1 MSVQSAVT
9 DFVFIGRWPRART
22 EMVCSKVWSG
32 LDCELAPLSLKL
44 QVWKRAE
51 GPLRVGNE
59 VLPQVE
65 ESLSQVR
72 WEQSGRLTDAASAV
86 IDYSGVD
93 AVTSYFGKETPEHE
107 SECVKY

>member
-22 EMVCSKVWSG
+22 EMVCSQVWSG

-44 QVWKRAE
+44 RVWKRAE

-86 IDYSGVD
+86 IVYSGVD

>member
-9 DFVFIGRWPRART
+9 DFVFIGRWPRARA
-22 EMVCSKVWSG
+22 EMVCSQVWSG

-44 QVWKRAE
+44 RVWKRAE
-51 GPLRVGNE
+51 GPLGVGNE

-65 ESLSQVR
+65 ESSSQVGR
-72 WEQSGRLTDAASAV
+72 EQSGRLTDAV
-86 IDYSGVD
+86 IVYSGVD

>member
-1 MSVQSAVT
+1 
-9 DFVFIGRWPRART
+9 
-22 EMVCSKVWSG
+22 MVCSQVWSG

-44 QVWKRAE
+44 RVWKRAE
-51 GPLRVGNE
+51 GPLGVGNE

-65 ESLSQVR
+65 ESSSQVGR
-72 WEQSGRLTDAASAV
+72 EQSGRLTDAV
-86 IDYSGVD
+86 IVYSGVD